1 MDAAKFEKNRNLKN
15 WKIQKVGMM
24 RWKLDHQFE
33 NCPKL
38 FEEKIPH
45 WSTKNV
51 AKKRSVANEPGDR
64 WLSIHVIKL
73 YDLKFK
79 ALLIWRYNQKKCKL
93 WPKNSK
99 KKSSIITSKIFYY
112 IMLKSSSNFR
122 HMSGIACFLRFRWL
136 QHVFT
141 NWAI

>member
-1 MDAAKFEKNRNLKN
+1 MPAVFVNYRPGASVAAIDWPK
-15 WKIQKVGMM
+15 M

-51 AKKRSVANEPGDR
+51 AKKKSVANEPSDR

-79 ALLIWRYNQKKCKL
+79 ALLI
-93 WPKNSK
+93 
-99 KKSSIITSKIFYY
+99 
-112 IMLKSSSNFR
+112 
-122 HMSGIACFLRFRWL
+122 
-136 QHVFT
+136 
-141 NWAI
+141 